1 MNIVWLTPVKNRP
14 ARLIVFIISAAVAC
28 ATVFS
33 AYGGMM
39 DPMRSCI
46 GAVAAMLFP
55 VMLALS
61 LLLLAVELIWFR
73 WSAALT
79 LLSLVVCAGP
89 IDAFCP
95 INLMRPSVD
104 RIRESRAKV
113 LKVMTYNVANFDDF
127 SKSGFGIMPS
137 DDVNPTLSCILREN
151 PDICIIQEGRWLDT
165 ARVSQRNS
173 DQLSETARKY
183 PYRYINQRGM
193 GLMSRYPFVVNRLE
207 HADQWGYDVY
217 RYDVTV
223 PKAGTIHVFNLHLQ
237 SLGLTNDDKALYK
250 RLTKG
255 DSDVSFSMVKER
267 LYGKLAAAFR
277 QRARQAQFVRN
288 AVNETTGP
296 VMVCGDFNDIQG
308 CYAQR
313 VIMGGN
319 MTDAYR
325 SSGMGAAISFHT
337 DRFFFRIDHILCNPQ
352 LRPLRTWYDKNP
364 SSDHYPLLS
373 YIEIVKP

>member
-1 MNIVWLTPVKNRP
+1 MNTRWLTPVKNRP
-14 ARLIVFIISAAVAC
+14 VRLIMFVVSVAVAC

-46 GAVAAMLFP
+46 GAVAAMVFP
-55 VMLALS
+55 GMLALS
-61 LLLLAVELIWFR
+61 LFLLAVELIWFR

-79 LLSLVVCAGP
+79 LMSLVVCAGP

-95 INLMRPSVD
+95 INIMRPSVEK
-104 RIRESRAKV
+104 IRESRTKV

-127 SKSGFGIMPS
+127 SRSNQGVPPS
-137 DDVNPTLSCILREN
+137 DAVNPTLACILREN
-151 PDICIIQEGRWLDT
+151 PDICVIQEGRWLDT
-165 ARVSQRNS
+165 AKVSQRNM

-193 GLMSRYPFVVNRLE
+193 GLISRYPFVVNRLE

-223 PKAGTIHVFNLHLQ
+223 PKSGIIHVFNLHLQ
-237 SLGLTNDDKALYK
+237 SLGLTPDDKVLYR

-255 DSDVSFSMVKER
+255 DSEVGFNTVKTR

-277 QRARQAQFVRN
+277 ERARQARFVRD
-288 AVNETTGP
+288 AVNDTEGP

-337 DRFFFRIDHILCNPQ
+337 DRFFFRIDHILCNRQ
-352 LRPLRTWYDKNP
+352 LRPLRTWYGDNP

-373 YIEIVKP
+373 YIEIVK